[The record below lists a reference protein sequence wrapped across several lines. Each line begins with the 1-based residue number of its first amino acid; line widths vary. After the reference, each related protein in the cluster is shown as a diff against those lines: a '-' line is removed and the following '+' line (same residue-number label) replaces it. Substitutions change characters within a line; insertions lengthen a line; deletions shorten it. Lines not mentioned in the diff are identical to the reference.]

1 MSVSR
6 IAARYAKSLIDLA
19 IERGQLGMVIRDIKS
34 LSSAV
39 KNRDLYLMFK
49 SPIILPDK
57 KKQITDTLFGDR
69 FSTLTMA
76 FLRICITKG
85 RESLLPEIAEEAMA
99 MHKQMQSLTTIKI
112 TTATPLTEQGIEDIR
127 RKFELS
133 GSTGKT
139 VDVQT
144 AVNPD
149 LIGGFVVEFGDKLY
163 DASVAHQLD
172 NLRKTFMDGSY
183 DKKL

>member
-34 LSSAV
+34 LSEAV

-57 KKQITDTLFGDR
+57 KKQVTDTLFGDSY
-69 FSTLTMA
+69 STLTMA

-85 RESLLPEIAEEAMA
+85 RESLLPEIADEVMA
-99 MHKQMQSLTTIKI
+99 IHKQMQSLTTIKI
-112 TTATPLTEQGIEDIR
+112 TTAAPLTAESLESIR
-127 RKFELS
+127 RRFEVS
-133 GSTGKT
+133 SATGKT
-139 VDVQT
+139 VDFQT
-144 AVNPD
+144 VVNPD
-149 LIGGFVVEFGDKLY
+149 LIGGFVVEFGDRLY
-163 DASVAHQLD
+163 DASIAHQLD
-172 NLRKTFMDGSY
+172 GLRKTFIDGSY
-183 DKKL
+183 EKKI